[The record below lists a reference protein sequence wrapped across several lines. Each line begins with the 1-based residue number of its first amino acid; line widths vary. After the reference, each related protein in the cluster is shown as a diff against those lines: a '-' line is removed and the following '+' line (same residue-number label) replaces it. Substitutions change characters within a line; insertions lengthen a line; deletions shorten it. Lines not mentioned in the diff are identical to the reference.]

1 MDAQGSSLPVT
12 RETTL
17 AETVDVA
24 EYAASISLAHRPP
37 SPADCELVDRD
48 MLAGFSSPHT
58 ALRTDDQ
65 VAVAELGS
73 GDSVRRSEPYDAL
86 VGIETP
92 GRSRS
97 RGRRSDWLEE
107 TGGVERER
115 CAELSSYCSTADWSG
130 RSAASSQGRRTGAS
144 RVGRGRARS
153 RADRVAS

>member
-24 EYAASISLAHRPP
+24 EYAASINLAHRPP

-86 VGIETP
+86 VGIDRALADGCRLLTFSFHSPTLEPGHTP
-92 GRSRS
+92 YVRTARDREMFDRWWDSVFERLA
-97 RGRRSDWLEE
+97 RH
-107 TGGVERER
+107 GVTATTISEVL
-115 CAELSSYCSTADWSG
+115 ATADRMSG
-130 RSAASSQGRRTGAS
+130 
-144 RVGRGRARS
+144 
-153 RADRVAS
+153 